1 MVDLHYFLGSGLVNE
16 QSMKI
21 FLTGASGFVG
31 SHLVQSLS
39 AARHQILCHFR
50 TPVSINLKPQQ
61 NLEVWSG
68 DLNDI
73 QELARRLQGFDVLI
87 HCAAEMRL
95 WNSNKA
101 LFETNVLMT
110 KNILESAKQ
119 AGVKQFIYMS
129 DASVAKNPASQNL
142 NVSEDQSLPSLQR
155 FPYSH
160 SKSQAEELVLKA
172 GDDVLRAISLRPAT
186 IWGRGDLI
194 DQRLGQAA
202 NQNKFGWFD
211 QGEYPFS
218 TCYIKNLCE
227 AVNKGLLSG
236 ANRES
241 FFISDGQAMQF
252 RQWMT
257 MRLNAGNFKI
267 PTLSIPR
274 SLAWP
279 LARFT
284 ENGWKYLPLRGEP
297 PLIREMVHLVA
308 HPFSV
313 SIQKA
318 KDQLAYEPIY
328 SIEVGMQ
335 EIGASTCETRV
346 YPNY

>member
-1 MVDLHYFLGSGLVNE
+1 
-16 QSMKI
+16 MKI

-31 SHLVQSLS
+31 SHLAQSLI
-39 AARHQILCHFR
+39 AVGHEIILHYR
-50 TPVSINLKPQQ
+50 APDASNKSSQQ

-68 DLNDI
+68 DLTDI
-73 QELARRLQGFDVLI
+73 QGLANRLQGVDALI
-87 HCAAEMRL
+87 HCAAEMKL

-101 LFETNVLMT
+101 LLETNVLMT
-110 KNILESAKQ
+110 KSILESAKQ

-129 DASVAKNPASQNL
+129 DASIAKNPLSQNL
-142 NVSEDQSLPSLQR
+142 NVSEDQSLPSLES

-160 SKSQAEELVLKA
+160 SKSQAEKIVLEA
-172 GDDVLRAISLRPAT
+172 GDNILRTISLRPAT
-186 IWGRGDLI
+186 IWGSGDLI
-194 DQRLGQAA
+194 DRSLGQAA

-211 QGEYPFS
+211 QGDYPFS

-227 AVNKGLLSG
+227 AVNKALLSE
-236 ANRES
+236 ANQES

-257 MRLNAGNFKI
+257 MRLNVGNFKV

-297 PLIREMVHLVA
+297 PLIREMVHLMA

-313 SIQKA
+313 SVQKA
-318 KDQLAYEPIY
+318 KDQLAYEPIFT
-328 SIEVGMQ
+328 IAAGM
-335 EIGASTCETRV
+335 EEMGAPEH
-346 YPNY
+346 

>member
-1 MVDLHYFLGSGLVNE
+1 
-16 QSMKI
+16 MKI

-31 SHLVQSLS
+31 SHLAQSLS
-39 AARHQILCHFR
+39 VEGHEVLCHFR
-50 TPVSINLKPQQ
+50 NPTAINLKPQQ

-73 QELARRLQGFDVLI
+73 QELVKRLQGFDVLI

-129 DASVAKNPASQNL
+129 DASIAKNPASQNL
-142 NVSEDQSLPSLQR
+142 NVSEDQSLPLLQR

-172 GDDVLRAISLRPAT
+172 GDDALRTISLRPAT

-211 QGEYPFS
+211 QGDYPFS

-227 AVNKGLLSG
+227 AVNNALLSR

-267 PTLSIPR
+267 PALSIPR
-274 SLAWP
+274 SFAWP

-308 HPFSV
+308 HPFSI

-328 SIEVGMQ
+328 AIEAGMR
-335 EIGASTCETRV
+335 EIGAPT
-346 YPNY
+346 NK